1 MQVTPSLVRLTSE
14 DFVLDNVLSI
24 IYTKC
29 TIVLFHSDCA
39 KSAKMGRVFA
49 EVAESSAGA
58 QFGCVNIQTQ
68 KVILDAIVG
77 NQFSQDHPIYSIRL
91 RTEPFI
97 LAYRGGVPV
106 AAYRGDGSVEDLI
119 NWSLTFACA

>member
-1 MQVTPSLVRLTSE
+1 MQVTPSLARLTSE
-14 DFVLDNVLSI
+14 DFVLDDVLSI

-58 QFGCVNIQTQ
+58 QFGCVNIQAQ
-68 KVILDAIVG
+68 KVILDAIVSNSFG
-77 NQFSQDHPIYSIRL
+77 QDHQEYHRISRWHWEAEDHLLVDRLIRSCL
-91 RTEPFI
+91 
-97 LAYRGGVPV
+97 
-106 AAYRGDGSVEDLI
+106 
-119 NWSLTFACA
+119 